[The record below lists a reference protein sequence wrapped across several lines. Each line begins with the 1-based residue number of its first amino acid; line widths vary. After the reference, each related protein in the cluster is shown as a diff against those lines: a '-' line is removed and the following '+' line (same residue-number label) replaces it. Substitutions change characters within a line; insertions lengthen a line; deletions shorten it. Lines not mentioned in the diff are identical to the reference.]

1 MSSFSPPINAEDL
14 FTSIAENPDPRA
26 RARAL
31 DFSVY
36 ADIPGFNLLPTNV
49 KAYLQSQLGLGGVG
63 GPITELDMTE
73 KELAELDRIMFEQ
86 GTTDPTKIDYTDYGV
101 DLGKVTRPGIMQ
113 TYVDTYNKEN
123 PNSPPITAQS
133 ITENPDNFR
142 VRAPNGEMM
151 TFQELYNKYG
161 DNVMTPQGITPAD
174 FLNPAF
180 NLMTFLGQADYSID
194 ENGNIIINDVFDFTK
209 KTDGNDVDAAQG
221 LGNNPLYEIARKF
234 PNVNPLATDIPVEI
248 NMGTREDYEARK
260 KAAEEVGMAN
270 GGMPL
275 IELKYDL

>member
-49 KAYLQSQLGLGGVG
+49 KAYLQSQLGLGGLG

-86 GTTDPTKIDYTDYGV
+86 GTTDPTKLDYTDYGV

-123 PNSPPITAQS
+123 PNSPTTAQN

-151 TFQELYNKYG
+151 TFQELYDKYG

-180 NLMTFLGQADYSID
+180 NLMTFLGQADYYID